1 MLHLTTQ
8 ASEGRT
14 AQEELAPIVRALCT
28 EGAADA
34 SPAAADASPAAA
46 AAADEP
52 ARPAVVWLAYFNQST
67 FAAPASVPAGLH
79 VLPEVGALPGVAWG
93 PVLQAAERAFAAI
106 VPGAE
111 FLARPMG
118 QPEEAQEP
126 AAADDGAPRE

>member
-28 EGAADA
+28 DGAAATPAADA
-34 SPAAADASPAAA
+34 PPAAADEHPA
-46 AAADEP
+46 P
-52 ARPAVVWLAYFNQST
+52 ARPSVVWLAYFNQST
-67 FAAPASVPAGLH
+67 SAAPASVPAGLH

-93 PVLQAAERAFAAI
+93 PVLQAAERTFSAL

-111 FLARPMG
+111 FLARPQG
-118 QPEEAQEP
+118 QPEETQES
-126 AAADDGAPRE
+126 AADDGAPRE